1 MKNNWFS
8 KKKNALLL
16 MPLMVL
22 GFFACKP
29 DEIVNPIDEA
39 KKDRDAI
46 HGYYQDSLPNSYKTE
61 FSSLLP
67 VKPIFSDTTRYGR
80 TAVVNWMGAMG
91 QDPNNPTNPVAK
103 RLMTFD
109 GMLDNYVNKHPG
121 M

>member
-16 MPLMVL
+16 MALMAL

-29 DEIVNPIDEA
+29 EEIVNPIDEA

-46 HGYYQDSLPNSYKTE
+46 HGYYRDSLPNSYKDMFISE
-61 FSSLLP
+61 LP
-67 VKPIFSDTTRYGR
+67 VKPNFNDTIVKGQI
-80 TAVVNWMGAMG
+80 AVTGWMGAAG
-91 QDPNNPTNPVAK
+91 QDPNNPTTVGARKVA
-103 RLMTFD
+103 TFD
-109 GMLDNYVNKHPG
+109 GMLKSYTTKHPG